1 MNNAIRI
8 LRNEHRSIS
17 AVLQGLQHLARMALE
32 PNACPVFEVF
42 REMIRYMDAFPER
55 LHHPKEDD
63 HLFKRLER
71 RAPESVALVEE
82 LRAEHVTGA
91 KLIRELEQAGLAFE
105 RSWPAGGKEFIAAVD
120 GYAEFQWN
128 HMLKEE
134 QQLLPLAERHLSEE
148 DWRAIEEAFA
158 GNKDPI
164 ADLREQDFSQLFT
177 RIVNLAPAPLGL
189 GPSWKQVSGRRGPV
203 SSSA

>member
-42 REMIRYMDAFPER
+42 REMIRYIDTFPER

-63 HLFKRLER
+63 HLFARLVR
-71 RAPESVALVEE
+71 RAPESAPLVEE
-82 LRAEHVTGA
+82 LRAEHVVGA
-91 KLIRELEQAGLAFE
+91 KQIRELEQAALAFE

-120 GYAEFQWN
+120 SYAEFHWD
-128 HMLKEE
+128 HMRKEE
-134 QQLLPLAERHLSEE
+134 RQLLPLAEKHLSEE

-158 GNKDPI
+158 GNQDPI
-164 ADLREQDFSQLFT
+164 ADLREQDFAALYA
-177 RIVNLAPAPLGL
+177 RIVNLAPAPIGL
-189 GPSWKQVSGRRGPV
+189 GAGWKPVSGKPARA
-203 SSSA
+203 SSSG